1 MFYPTLDPTPPTA
14 LPMPEP
20 TPPTVL
26 PLASAE
32 RDRLRQEFPILERA
46 LYLNSCSLG
55 ALSTRAEARL
65 GEFLELW
72 HTMGASAWYEH
83 WMGRLD
89 TLRGQVASFLG
100 AERHELALSPSTSVA
115 LSSVAE
121 SIDWRA
127 RPRVV
132 VTELD
137 FPTLGHQFV
146 VKPEVELVVL
156 RSEDGV
162 GIRPEQFA
170 EVVDERTAF
179 LATSHVFY
187 ATGYRQDLAALARI
201 AREAGA
207 LSLIDGY
214 QGAGQV
220 AVDVRAAGVDMY
232 TAGPLKWLL
241 GGPGL
246 AYLYVRE
253 GLIPGLHPRITS
265 WFAAEDMFAF
275 DLEGFAFRADARRFE
290 MGTPALPTV
299 HTAQGGQ
306 EIIDEVGIH
315 RIEATN
321 RALTARLVAGLGD
334 AGFGL
339 TMADDPAHRTA
350 LVMVRHPRPAEAVA
364 SLAREGVIVDHRPG
378 HVRVSP
384 HFYNTEAEIDRF
396 VEALAGIRA

>member
-1 MFYPTLDPTPPTA
+1 MPDPR
-14 LPMPEP
+14 
-20 TPPTVL
+20 
-26 PLASAE
+26 PLSPAE
-32 RDRLRQEFPILERA
+32 RERLRGEFPILGHS

-55 ALSTRAEARL
+55 ALSERAETRL
-65 GEFLELW
+65 GEFLGLW

-83 WMGRLD
+83 WMGRLGS
-89 TLRGQVASFLG
+89 LRGQVASFLG
-100 AERHELALSPSTSVA
+100 AEAHELALSPSTSVA

-121 SIDWRA
+121 SMDWRA
-127 RPRVV
+127 RPKVV
-132 VTELD
+132 ITELD

-162 GIRPEQFA
+162 GIRPEQFQ

-187 ATGYRQDLAALARI
+187 TTGYRQDISSLARI

-220 AVDVRAAGVDMY
+220 AVDVRAAGVDVY

-321 RALTARLVAGLGD
+321 RALTNRLVEALSA
-334 AGFGL
+334 AGFAL

-350 LVMVRHPRPAEAVA
+350 LVMVRHPRPAETVA
-364 SLAREGVIVDHRPG
+364 ALAGKGIIVDHRPG

-396 VEALAGIRA
+396 VEVLAGIRA